1 MVIHF
6 GFLRYAHHFVYAVY
20 YTHAYNFR
28 HESPRLPVQDTKN
41 PHTVPFNRIDVSAYH
56 ALLPFLVLCHLTLI
70 LWGNLILH
78 LIIWG
83 KTTFFYL
90 AKNKQLTQKT
100 SEIGADFMGKT
111 TNYMGNFRA
120 QFPLAI
126 LLSDIWFPYL
136 CLPSYS
142 FHLLPS
148 GRLRGGPYFH

>member
-1 MVIHF
+1 MLAMPEGTII
-6 GFLRYAHHFVYAVY
+6 
-20 YTHAYNFR
+20 
-28 HESPRLPVQDTKN
+28 N
-41 PHTVPFNRIDVSAYH
+41 PHTVPFNRIDVEIFIHQTSANSAYH

-90 AKNKQLTQKT
+90 AKNKRLTQKT

-136 CLPSYS
+136 CLPSSGPPSIPVWSSYTS
-142 FHLLPS
+142 LYLLTTNQADNPCKF
-148 GRLRGGPYFH
+148 YE